1 MANTY
6 VCMNVHYIFSTKN
19 RLPTIDQRI
28 KDRLWSFIGGIAKNN
43 RMKALCIG
51 GTNNHAHALLSIPAT
66 ITVAKAVQL
75 LKGGSSKWVNE
86 NFPDQSNFAWQTG
99 YSAFSVS
106 ASQMTGTIAY
116 ILNQEK
122 HHHRK
127 TFQEEYLAFLKKHRI
142 AYDERYL
149 WD

>member
-6 VCMNVHYIFSTKN
+6 ICMNIHCIFSTKN
-19 RLPTIDQRI
+19 RLPTIDPKI

-43 RMKALCIG
+43 QMKALCIG

-66 ITVAKAVQL
+66 ITGAKAVQL
-75 LKGGSSKWVNE
+75 LKGGPSKWVHD
-86 NFPDQSNFAWQTG
+86 NFSHPLNFAWQAG
-99 YSAFSVS
+99 YSAYSVS
-106 ASQMTGTIAY
+106 ASQMASTIAY
-116 ILNQEK
+116 IHKQEE
-122 HHHRK
+122 HHRKK
-127 TFQEEYLAFLKKHRI
+127 TFQEEYLLFLKKHRI